1 MEARES
7 MKSTYRVILS
17 ATALAVALSLG
28 ACGKSGD
35 DKGPAEKAGATMGK
49 AIDKATEQAGQAME
63 KAGEALKDAGEKAA
77 EMAKDAA
84 DKVRDTKK

>member
-1 MEARES
+1 
-7 MKSTYRVILS
+7 MKPSKKVRFS
-17 ATALAVALSLG
+17 ATAVITALSLA

-35 DKGPAEKAGATMGK
+35 NKGPAEKAGATLGK
-49 AIDKATEQAGQAME
+49 AIDRATEQAGQVME
-63 KAGEALKDAGEKAA
+63 KAGEAIKDAGEKAA